1 MTRSRD
7 GRAVRTASKSEPV
20 VQDVAEAVKVLQRL
34 RELQSLR
41 VPIRST
47 REWDRVRR
55 IAYL

>member
-1 MTRSRD
+1 MTGSRD
-7 GRAVRTASKSEPV
+7 GRAVRTTSRSEPV
-20 VQDVAEAVKVLQRL
+20 VQGDAEAAKVLRRL
-34 RELQSLR
+34 RELQPLR

>member
-1 MTRSRD
+1 MTGSRA

-20 VQDVAEAVKVLQRL
+20 AQDVAETVKVLQRL
-34 RELQSLR
+34 RELQPLR

>member
-1 MTRSRD
+1 MTGSRD
-7 GRAVRTASKSEPV
+7 GREVGTDSKSEPV